1 MKIKKMLLIVLTLAV
16 CFAFAISCAGDPPPA
31 PNQVPEAG
39 DYDIGNLNQTAG
51 SVTAVTVRAKAGKSP
66 GTVAVL
72 YNGSATIPQTAGT
85 YTVTFNVAAAE
96 GWDDASGLSA
106 GTLTVNNQ
114 TPVAADFDFGNL
126 TQTVG
131 STVAVT
137 ITPKAGKSGGAVTIY
152 YNGSATRPT
161 TAGNYPVTFDVAA
174 AAGWEAAN
182 GLSAGTLTINAS
194 NQTPVAADFDFGN
207 LAQSVGSIAPV
218 TITPKAGK
226 SGGAITIYYNGV
238 TTLPTTAGRYSI
250 TFNVAAATGWNA
262 RTGLSAGT
270 LTITDPTP
278 APAAELNLDG
288 AQTYTVVR
296 GDTLSRIA
304 ARFYGNG
311 NGYYY
316 PIIYLVSDEVED
328 IDVIEIGMRLTI
340 PNLQVNIDDPVTRAR
355 IKNLLIQAAQINEA
369 KGRPEDGAA
378 LRRRADSL

>member
-1 MKIKKMLLIVLTLAV
+1 MKIKKMLLTVLTLAV
-16 CFAFAISCAGDPPPA
+16 CLAFAVSCAGDPPPA

-39 DYDIGNLNQTAG
+39 DYDIGNLSQTAG
-51 SVTAVTVRAKAGKSP
+51 SVTAVTVRAKADKSP
-66 GTVAVL
+66 GTVTVL
-72 YNGSATIPQTAGT
+72 YNGAATIPQTTGT

-96 GWDDASGLSA
+96 GWDAENGLSA

-137 ITPKAGKSGGAVTIY
+137 ITPKAGKSGGAITIY
-152 YNGSATRPT
+152 YNGSTTRPT
-161 TAGNYPVTFDVAA
+161 TANTYPVTFDVAA
-174 AAGWEAAN
+174 ATGWNAAS
-182 GLSAGTLTINAS
+182 GLSAGTLTINAT
-194 NQTPVAADFDFGN
+194 NQTPVAGDFDFGN
-207 LAQSVGSIAPV
+207 LTQTLGSIVPV

-226 SGGAITIYYNGV
+226 SNGAITIYYNGI

-250 TFNVAAATGWNA
+250 TFNVAAATGWTA

-278 APAAELNLDG
+278 APSAGIILEG

-311 NGYYY
+311 YYY

-328 IDVIEIGMRLTI
+328 IDEIEVGMRLTI
-340 PNLQVNIDDPVTRAR
+340 PRLQVNIDDPESRVT
-355 IKNLLIQAAQINEA
+355 IKNLLIQAAQINES

-378 LRRRADSL
+378 LRRIANSL